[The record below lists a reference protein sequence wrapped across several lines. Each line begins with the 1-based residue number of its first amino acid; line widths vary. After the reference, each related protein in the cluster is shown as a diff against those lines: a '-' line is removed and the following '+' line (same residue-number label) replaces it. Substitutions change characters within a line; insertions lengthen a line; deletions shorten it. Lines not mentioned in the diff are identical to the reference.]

1 MNYKIVPL
9 SAEMARSV
17 RENMKSAQ
25 YGHPAFADVAKGYG
39 PCRVC
44 LKTFIRDKEERIL
57 FTYNAFENLSDLPL
71 PSPIYIHKD
80 ECKEFDEN
88 GFPPELIDLP
98 LLFEGFGEQSELVK
112 REAVE
117 KENIEKQIGEIFAL
131 ENVNYINLRNSE
143 AGCFV
148 ARIERSS
155 KL

>member
-44 LKTFIRDKEERIL
+44 LKTFRKGAEERIL
-57 FTYNAFENLSDLPL
+57 FTYNAFENLSELPL
-71 PSPIYIHKD
+71 PSPVYIHKD
-80 ECKEFDEN
+80 ECEAFNEE

-98 LLFEGFGEQSELVK
+98 LLFEGYGNSSELIK
-112 REAVE
+112 REAIGKE
-117 KENIEKQIGEIFAL
+117 KIEEQIAAIFAFSD
-131 ENVNYINLRNSE
+131 VNYINIRNSE